1 MKLFRHSIQR
11 NVLLYLWTFLSA
23 LYLVIVLGN
32 VAYAQ
37 SKFPPLTGYVNDVA
51 HLLDNATK
59 QNLTEKLAELEEK
72 AGDQIV
78 IVTLPTLSGSDIE
91 TYSNALF
98 RRWGIGQ
105 KQINNG
111 VLLVIAP
118 NEREM
123 RIEVGYGLEG
133 VLTDALSAVIINS
146 FVLPNFR
153 EGNYQK
159 GIVEAVHAIISVITE
174 NDSDFSI
181 RIKEKANIVEAQRKQ
196 AEKEEMIASAIIFL
210 IFFIMF
216 GLPIL
221 AMIFGKKVGPQ
232 KYLWMGIVFTPWFF
246 NLNAGSRHSDD
257 IFGNSSRGRGSFG
270 GRRSSGGGGFS
281 GGGGSSGGGGATGR
295 W

>member
-11 NVLLYLWTFLSA
+11 NAFSYLWTLLSVF
-23 LYLVIVLGN
+23 YLIIVLGN

-59 QNLTEKLAELEEK
+59 QNLTEKLAELEET
-72 AGDQIV
+72 AGDQVV
-78 IVTLPTLSGSDIE
+78 IVTLPTLSGNDIE

-105 KQINNG
+105 KHINNG

-133 VLTDALSAVIINS
+133 VLTDALSAVIINT
-146 FVLPNFR
+146 FVIPNFR

-159 GIVEAVHAIISVITE
+159 GIVEAVHAIINVITDS
-174 NDSDFSI
+174 DSDFSFRI
-181 RIKEKANIVEAQRKQ
+181 REKAKIVEEQRK
-196 AEKEEMIASAIIFL
+196 KEEMIAKIIIFFA
-210 IFFIMF
+210 FFIMF

-221 AMIFGKKVGPQ
+221 AMSFGKKVGPQ

-246 NLNAGSRHSDD
+246 NLNAGKRRSDD
-257 IFGNSSRGRGSFG
+257 IFGNDSRGGGSFG

>member
-1 MKLFRHSIQR
+1 MKPFRYFIQR
-11 NVLLYLWTFLSA
+11 NVFTHLLAFISFLFF
-23 LYLVIVLGN
+23 
-32 VAYAQ
+32 VAASGDIACSQ
-37 SKFPPLTGYVNDVA
+37 NKFPPLTGYVNDVA

-59 QNLTEKLAELEEK
+59 QGLTDKLAELEEK
-72 AGDQIV
+72 TGDQIV
-78 IVTLPTLSGSDIE
+78 IVTLSTLSGSDIE
-91 TYSNALF
+91 TYSNSLF
-98 RRWGIGQ
+98 RRWGLGQ

-133 VLTDALSAVIINS
+133 VLTDALSTVIINS

-159 GIVEAVHAIISVITE
+159 GIVEAVHAIINVITE
-174 NDSDFSI
+174 NDSDFSF
-181 RIKEKANIVEAQRKQ
+181 RIKQKVKIVEEKRKQ
-196 AEKEEMIASAIIFL
+196 AEKEEMIANAIIFFL
-210 IFFIMF
+210 IFFILF
-216 GLPIL
+216 ILPVL

-232 KYLWMGIVFTPWFF
+232 KYLWMGIVFTPWFLARDRRSG
-246 NLNAGSRHSDD
+246 N
-257 IFGNSSRGRGSFG
+257 IFGNNSRGDGSF
-270 GRRSSGGGGFS
+270 GGGGFS

>member
-1 MKLFRHSIQR
+1 MKSFRHPMQR
-11 NVLLYLWTFLSA
+11 NVFPCLWAFLSA
-23 LYLVIVLGN
+23 LCLVVALGS
-32 VAYAQ
+32 VTYAQ
-37 SKFPPLTGYVNDVA
+37 IKFPSLTGYVNDVA
-51 HLLDNATK
+51 HLLDHATK

-72 AGDQIV
+72 TGDQIV
-78 IVTLPTLSGSDIE
+78 IVTLPTLSGNDIE

-98 RRWGIGQ
+98 RTWGLGQ
-105 KQINNG
+105 KQLNNG

-133 VLTDALSAVIINS
+133 VLTDALSSVIINT

-159 GIVEAVHAIISVITE
+159 GVIEAVHAIINILTE
-174 NDSDFSI
+174 SDSEFSF
-181 RIKEKANIVEAQRKQ
+181 RMREKAKIVEAQRKQ
-196 AEKEEMIASAIIFL
+196 AEKEQMIANTIM
-210 IFFIMF
+210 FFILFIVF
-216 GLPIL
+216 GLPLL

-232 KYLWMGIVFTPWFF
+232 KYLWMGIIFTPWFL
-246 NLNAGSRHSDD
+246 NLRTG
-257 IFGNSSRGRGSFG
+257 GRYPPGRFG
-270 GRRSSGGGGFS
+270 GPPGGGGFR

>member
-1 MKLFRHSIQR
+1 MKLFRHSIQHFVFPHLWSFL
-11 NVLLYLWTFLSA
+11 NILYLIIA
-23 LYLVIVLGN
+23 LGN
-32 VAYAQ
+32 IAYAQ

-59 QNLTEKLAELEEK
+59 HNLIEKLVEFEEK
-72 AGDQIV
+72 SGDQIV
-78 IVTLPTLSGSDIE
+78 IVTLPTLLGSDIE
-91 TYSNALF
+91 TYSNSLF
-98 RRWGIGQ
+98 RRWAIGQ

-133 VLTDALSAVIINS
+133 VLTDALSTVIINT

-159 GIVEAVHAIISVITE
+159 GIIEAVHAIINVITE
-174 NDSDFSI
+174 SDSDFSVRI
-181 RIKEKANIVEAQRKQ
+181 REKAKIIEAQRKR

-210 IFFIMF
+210 IFFIIF
-216 GLPIL
+216 VLPVF

-232 KYLWMGIVFTPWFF
+232 KYLWIGIIFTPWFL
-246 NLNAGSRHSDD
+246 NLNASGRRSGG
-257 IFGNSSRGRGSFG
+257 IFNKDSRGGRSFG
-270 GRRSSGGGGFS
+270 GGDFS

>member
-1 MKLFRHSIQR
+1 MKFFQYFMQR
-11 NVLLYLWTFLSA
+11 SVFQYLLAFIGFLYLLT
-23 LYLVIVLGN
+23 VLGGG
-32 VAYAQ
+32 ACSQ
-37 SKFPPLTGYVNDVA
+37 IKFPPLTGYVNDVA

-72 AGDQIV
+72 TGDQIA
-78 IVTLPTLSGSDIE
+78 IVTLPTLSGNDIE
-91 TYSNALF
+91 TYSNSLF
-98 RRWGIGQ
+98 RKWGLGQ

-111 VLLVIAP
+111 VLLVIAL

-159 GIVEAVHAIISVITE
+159 GILEAVHAIINVITE
-174 NDSDFSI
+174 SDSDFSF
-181 RIKEKANIVEAQRKQ
+181 RIKEKAKIVEEQRKQ
-196 AEKEEMIASAIIFL
+196 VEKEEMIANTIVFL

-216 GLPIL
+216 VLPIL
-221 AMIFGKKVGPQ
+221 AMIFGKKVGPK
-232 KYLWMGIVFTPWFF
+232 KYLWMGIIFTPWFL
-246 NLNAGSRHSDD
+246 NLNAGNRHSGG
-257 IFGNSSRGRGSFG
+257 IYGSHSGRGEF
-270 GRRSSGGGGFS
+270 R